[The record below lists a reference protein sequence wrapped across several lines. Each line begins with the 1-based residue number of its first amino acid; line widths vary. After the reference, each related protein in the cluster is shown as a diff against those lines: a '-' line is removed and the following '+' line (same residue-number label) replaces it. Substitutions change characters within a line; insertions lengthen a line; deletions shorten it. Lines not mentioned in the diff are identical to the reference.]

1 MQDVFARCRRC
12 RCSPFSWWRRGRARL
27 ITFAGSEDL
36 QADLERSI
44 LDGDLPDD
52 LYSDFRLGLP
62 DRRDSNQV
70 FAREAP
76 EAAGSL
82 LATRDAPTSSSSSG
96 GGGSRAELAGASS
109 SALSPPRGVR
119 QPRSRPFGEGRPEG
133 ARRARALAIEAS
145 VQLARAEAEAEGD
158 PDDAGAEEIELGTHS
173 DASHAYSTVEAA
185 LVMSLLPHEKWS
197 YSYIRDEDNGVGDA
211 ECRVCLCDYVVGED
225 IARLPCMHYAH
236 TQCVET
242 WLLRTPKCP
251 VCSTSV
257 REVLQAAWD

>member
-1 MQDVFARCRRC
+1 MHEVFARCQRC

-36 QADLERSI
+36 PADLARSI
-44 LDGDLPDD
+44 LDGDSPDD
-52 LYSDFRLGLP
+52 MSNGLRLGLP
-62 DRRDSNQV
+62 DRRDSSQV
-70 FAREAP
+70 VIRQAP
-76 EAAGSL
+76 DAAAGSL
-82 LATRDAPTSSSSSG
+82 VATHNAPFGSSTSSGSSG
-96 GGGSRAELAGASS
+96 GVNRGELAGASGSAS
-109 SALSPPRGVR
+109 SAPMFLR
-119 QPRSRPFGEGRPEG
+119 QPQSR
-133 ARRARALAIEAS
+133 AAIEVEAN
-145 VQLARAEAEAEGD
+145 VQWAEED
-158 PDDAGAEEIELGTHS
+158 PEDAGAEEIELGTTS
-173 DASHAYSTVEAA
+173 DGSHAYSTVEAA